1 MKEEAKSRLRCR
13 PGDLARIKLSW
24 NSLLVGRTAFVR
36 KAYSQSEW
44 IISLLG
50 EPALVPSEDGTRIIA
65 ARSIIADD
73 WALEP
78 LMRLSG
84 GDCEHEL
91 TRSIAPAALHHWEA
105 AAECI

>member
-36 KAYSQSEW
+36 KAYSQTEW

-78 LMRLSG
+78 IVGMDASG
-84 GDCEHEL
+84 GDRQL
-91 TRSIAPAALHHWEA
+91 TYSSAQAARHQREA
-105 AAECI
+105 VAGYI